1 MSKLG
6 PLDHI
11 DCKNILKHWI
21 EFQLVDEQGKP
32 LVNMPYRLKVRGNPL
47 MGRKGVTDGNGLLR
61 EEDMPP
67 HPV

>member
-11 DCKNILKHWI
+11 DYKNILKHWI

-32 LVNMPYRLKVRGNPL
+32 LVNMPYRLKIK
-47 MGRKGVTDGNGLLR
+47 GRRYAAPSSHFVYRCSTTGG
-61 EEDMPP
+61 
-67 HPV
+67 